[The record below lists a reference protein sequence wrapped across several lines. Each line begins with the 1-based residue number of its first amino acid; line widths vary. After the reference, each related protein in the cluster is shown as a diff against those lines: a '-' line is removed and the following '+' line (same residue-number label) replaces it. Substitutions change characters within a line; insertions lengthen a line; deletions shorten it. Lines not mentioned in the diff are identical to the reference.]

1 MAAGQLHAT
10 QEQLN
15 TMAQRCGET
24 GQTVSS
30 GTNRLMGQIQS
41 LSGAGF
47 QGTANNAL
55 QDVSVQLNEGLRKI
69 MSALDELGG
78 KMSSAASTFG
88 ANDDEAAQSIRAG
101 AAPGLDQSV
110 VNILRG

>member
-1 MAAGQLHAT
+1 MAAGQFHAT
-10 QEQLN
+10 QEQL
-15 TMAQRCGET
+15 TAMARRCGET

-30 GTNRLMGQIQS
+30 GMNQLMGQIQT
-41 LSGAGF
+41 LGGGGF

-55 QDVSVQLNEGLRKI
+55 QEVSVQLNEGLRKI

-78 KMSSAASTFG
+78 KMSTAASAFAT
-88 ANDDEAAQSIRAG
+88 NDEDAAQAIRSG
-101 AAPGLDQSV
+101 AAVDSSV